1 MEAPEAIRA
10 TFTTNSFAS
19 NPYMVIALGV
29 ILGTT
34 LMFFGIIIGVP
45 VILSMV
51 LLFAGIGIPYGYG
64 MGKVQY
70 SLTQQG
76 IEQNIRRFIPYAVKG
91 KEEIR
96 IITWDKISSFK
107 TDTDKKR
114 YGGDYEYIKIYL
126 KTSPGE
132 VWITDQQ
139 DKAGFQIFKDA
150 FLLMVGD
157 VNAQKVKAATATL
170 QQQPVTVNYPSIN
183 EGHNRQQSGHLHPIN
198 ENPLIRQ
205 RKSFYE
211 TFFAKALTLFFTL
224 FTILLIWIISYQG
237 MHFTNW
243 FKLMFIVLP
252 GTVYMLYRVFFST
265 PKNDDNQ
272 QRYQQ

>member
-1 MEAPEAIRA
+1 METPEAIRA
-10 TFTTNSFAS
+10 TFTTNSFTS

-29 ILGTT
+29 FLGTT

-96 IITWDKISSFK
+96 MITWDKISSFK

-114 YGGDYEYIKIYL
+114 YGGDYEFIKLYL
-126 KTSPGE
+126 KISPGE
-132 VWITDQQ
+132 IWITDQQ
-139 DKAGFQIFKDA
+139 DKAGFQIFRNA
-150 FLLMVGD
+150 FLLMVGA
-157 VNAQKVKAATATL
+157 VNAQKAKAAKATL
-170 QQQPVTVNYPSIN
+170 QPQPVSENSPSIN
-183 EGHNRQQSGHLHPIN
+183 EGHYRSQSDVLHSIN

-211 TFFAKALTLFFTL
+211 TFFAKVLTLFFTL
-224 FTILLIWIISYQG
+224 FTILLIWIFCYQG

-252 GTVYMLYRVFFST
+252 GTVYMLYRVFFSS
-265 PKNDDNQ
+265 PKNDDNP